1 MKYYSAIKRND
12 IGSFVEMQ
20 MDLEF
25 VIQSKVNQKEKNK
38 SEREKQII
46 Y

>member
-25 VIQSKVNQKEKNK
+25 VIQSRVNQKEKTK
-38 SEREKQII
+38 SYIKA
-46 Y
+46 YM